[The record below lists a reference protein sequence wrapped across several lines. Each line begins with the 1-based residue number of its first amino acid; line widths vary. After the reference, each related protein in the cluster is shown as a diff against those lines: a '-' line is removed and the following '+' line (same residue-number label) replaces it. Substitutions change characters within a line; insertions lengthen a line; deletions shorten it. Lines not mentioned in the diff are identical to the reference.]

1 MSFPAVRERPA
12 ECVVGAPP
20 GSGDVCCRSEPDCY
34 PELES
39 PETGE
44 IATPEWAAAGEDSVL
59 RGVSWVRF
67 FALCTALMEAPV
79 KYPDFPPEPMG
90 GGQSAGKPGMDDPHP
105 SPSTVPG
112 AYIRWMQIPE

>member
-1 MSFPAVRERPA
+1 M
-12 ECVVGAPP
+12 
-20 GSGDVCCRSEPDCY
+20 
-34 PELES
+34 
-39 PETGE
+39 
-44 IATPEWAAAGEDSVL
+44 L